1 MSANSMNNLFS
12 LIALIFGAYCLYA
25 WNQLKG
31 GKIPEKFMLLSRD
44 LPPEKCLDPEYYCAY
59 LRPRLLV
66 FGIVILLSGVVGMVD
81 VRYAIFTSLFG
92 DYGFIAGLILT
103 SVIPFASVVWFAV
116 CLMKLQKDRW

>member
-1 MSANSMNNLFS
+1 MDANSMNNLFS

-31 GKIPEKFMLLSRD
+31 GKIPDKFMLLSRD

-59 LRPRLLV
+59 MRPRLLV
-66 FGIVILLSGVVGMVD
+66 FGIIIFLSGVIGMAD
-81 VRYAIFTSLFG
+81 VRFGFFRALFG
-92 DYGFIAGLILT
+92 DYGYIAGLILT

-116 CLMKLQKDRW
+116 ALMKIQKELW